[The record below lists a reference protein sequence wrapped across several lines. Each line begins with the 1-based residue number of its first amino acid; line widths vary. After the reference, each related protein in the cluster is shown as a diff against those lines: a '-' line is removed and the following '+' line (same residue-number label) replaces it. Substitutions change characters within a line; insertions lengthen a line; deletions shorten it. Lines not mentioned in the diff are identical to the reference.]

1 MMINKNNE
9 MYYIKKE
16 RDMYIKSSDS
26 YLYGDYYVVDS
37 QGREIGISSPY
48 KKVVIRKLNNRKF

>member
-1 MMINKNNE
+1 MMMNKNNE

-16 RDMYIKSSDS
+16 RDMYIASTNK
-26 YLYGDYYVVDS
+26 YLHGDWYITNS

-48 KKVVIRKLNNRKF
+48 RKVVIRKLNNL